1 MDRKLRDLE
10 SLPEVEAATVLELDH
25 VEELDVDQEAREAA
39 E

>member
-10 SLPEVEAATVLELDH
+10 SLPEIEAATVLELEHIDD
-25 VEELDVDQEAREAA
+25 VEPDEEAREAA